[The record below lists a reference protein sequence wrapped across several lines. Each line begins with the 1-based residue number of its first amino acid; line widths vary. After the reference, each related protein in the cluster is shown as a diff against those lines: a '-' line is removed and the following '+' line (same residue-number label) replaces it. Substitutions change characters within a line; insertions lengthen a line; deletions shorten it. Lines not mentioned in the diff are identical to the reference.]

1 VIPQR
6 IGLRAIVV
14 ALTLSIVAPLGVLSV
29 ISVQRSWRRQLANV
43 DRQNIA
49 TARAISVAI
58 DTQIEA
64 TTAALRVFAAL
75 HALDVPDIPA
85 FDSLARRLIV
95 REPNWSALVL
105 ADLNGRVIAA
115 APDRDVDQVVTLGT
129 GWAQT
134 VATHDQ
140 FVSPMFD
147 VPGLHGH
154 FVMIAVPIIR
164 EGKATHALGARV
176 RADSL
181 GAILRQQQSPPNG
194 AVALVD
200 ANNTIVAR
208 TKLEESY
215 IGTRAPQPFIDLTS
229 RMNEGSWQ
237 TETRE
242 GTHVYAAFSRSGLTG
257 LTVGL
262 ALPRD
267 EVDGPIRRILWIL
280 AGAWVVI
287 LGVGAGLGMALGQVI
302 VRAMRSASQSALALA
317 RGGAVAAVPSRIA
330 EIDDLS
336 TGLVLAAQTLDE
348 RNRERDEA
356 SRLKDE
362 FLMTVSHE
370 LRTPLTAIYGWARML
385 STGQI
390 RDGQRQRAIDAI
402 ERNAGALQQLVNDL
416 LDVSR
421 VVSGKLRLEVATV
434 QVPEVVGA
442 AIDTIRPAA
451 QAKNIRLVTT
461 AGEGELVVSGDA
473 GRLQQVIWNLLSNAL
488 KFTEAGGSIDVRLA
502 LNGRF
507 ARIVIADTGHGI
519 SPEFLPHVFE
529 RFRQA
534 DASSSRRHGG
544 LGVGLALVHDLI
556 VLHGGSVLA
565 QSEGEGKGATFTI
578 DLPTVAAQ
586 EIGAS
591 IEGEGLQADA
601 MTSLDRVRVLLIDDD
616 KDARELSLAVLEQCG
631 ARVKAVSSSA
641 EAIASL
647 LDTPRGLMP
656 HVIVS
661 DLGMPAQDGYQL
673 IRQIRAIDNEL
684 GRIPAVAVTGY
695 ATADD
700 VQRALTAGFQLHIS
714 KPMDPAAFVAAV
726 ADLARVDRA

>member
-1 VIPQR
+1 MGVDTSLELAKLHASVVHWVTEDTHQGCFVTDLQLRVVLWNRWMERHSGRSASEVLGRSLLDLYPDVGDREIKEYYQSALEGRVTILAHALHRYIIALPPTNSDLGFAHMPQSGR
-6 IGLRAIVV
+6 IG
-14 ALTLSIVAPLGVLSV
+14 PLDDTGVLVGTVTIVEDVSDRLASESV
-29 ISVQRSWRRQLANV
+29 LRK
-43 DRQNIA
+43 
-49 TARAISVAI
+49 
-58 DTQIEA
+58 QIEA
-64 TTAALRVFAAL
+64 
-75 HALDVPDIPA
+75 
-85 FDSLARRLIV
+85 
-95 REPNWSALVL
+95 
-105 ADLNGRVIAA
+105 
-115 APDRDVDQVVTLGT
+115 
-129 GWAQT
+129 
-134 VATHDQ
+134 
-140 FVSPMFD
+140 
-147 VPGLHGH
+147 
-154 FVMIAVPIIR
+154 
-164 EGKATHALGARV
+164 
-176 RADSL
+176 
-181 GAILRQQQSPPNG
+181 QQ
-194 AVALVD
+194 
-200 ANNTIVAR
+200 
-208 TKLEESY
+208 
-215 IGTRAPQPFIDLTS
+215 
-229 RMNEGSWQ
+229 
-237 TETRE
+237 
-242 GTHVYAAFSRSGLTG
+242 
-257 LTVGL
+257 
-262 ALPRD
+262 
-267 EVDGPIRRILWIL
+267 
-280 AGAWVVI
+280 
-287 LGVGAGLGMALGQVI
+287 
-302 VRAMRSASQSALALA
+302 LA
-317 RGGAVAAVPSRIA
+317 RGMA
-330 EIDDLS
+330 ENALRAKDDFLS
-336 TGLVLAAQTLDE
+336 TL
-348 RNRERDEA
+348 
-356 SRLKDE
+356 
-362 FLMTVSHE
+362 SHE
-370 LRTPLTAIYGWARML
+370 IRTPLNAVLGWARIL
-385 STGQI
+385 IARGDI
-390 RDGQRQRAIDAI
+390 DRALLDRALHVI
-402 ERNAGALQQLVNDL
+402 ERNATAQARMIDDM
-416 LDVSR
+416 LDMAR
-421 VVSGKLRLEVATV
+421 IAAGKLRLEMQPVD
-434 QVPEVVGA
+434 VVKVVLA
-442 AIDTIRPAA
+442 AVDVVMPAA
-451 QAKNIRLVTT
+451 HAKRVTLRT
-461 AGEGELVVSGDA
+461 NLDPRTPNVMGDQD
-473 GRLQQVIWNLLSNAL
+473 RLQQVIWNLLSNAL

>member
-1 VIPQR
+1 M
-6 IGLRAIVV
+6 G
-14 ALTLSIVAPLGVLSV
+14 
-29 ISVQRSWRRQLANV
+29 
-43 DRQNIA
+43 
-49 TARAISVAI
+49 
-58 DTQIEA
+58 
-64 TTAALRVFAAL
+64 
-75 HALDVPDIPA
+75 
-85 FDSLARRLIV
+85 
-95 REPNWSALVL
+95 
-105 ADLNGRVIAA
+105 
-115 APDRDVDQVVTLGT
+115 DQ
-129 GWAQT
+129 
-134 VATHDQ
+134 D
-140 FVSPMFD
+140 
-147 VPGLHGH
+147 
-154 FVMIAVPIIR
+154 
-164 EGKATHALGARV
+164 
-176 RADSL
+176 
-181 GAILRQQQSPPNG
+181 
-194 AVALVD
+194 
-200 ANNTIVAR
+200 
-208 TKLEESY
+208 
-215 IGTRAPQPFIDLTS
+215 
-229 RMNEGSWQ
+229 
-237 TETRE
+237 
-242 GTHVYAAFSRSGLTG
+242 
-257 LTVGL
+257 
-262 ALPRD
+262 
-267 EVDGPIRRILWIL
+267 
-280 AGAWVVI
+280 
-287 LGVGAGLGMALGQVI
+287 
-302 VRAMRSASQSALALA
+302 
-317 RGGAVAAVPSRIA
+317 
-330 EIDDLS
+330 
-336 TGLVLAAQTLDE
+336 
-348 RNRERDEA
+348 
-356 SRLKDE
+356 
-362 FLMTVSHE
+362 
-370 LRTPLTAIYGWARML
+370 
-385 STGQI
+385 
-390 RDGQRQRAIDAI
+390 
-402 ERNAGALQQLVNDL
+402 
-416 LDVSR
+416 
-421 VVSGKLRLEVATV
+421 
-434 QVPEVVGA
+434 
-442 AIDTIRPAA
+442 
-451 QAKNIRLVTT
+451 
-461 AGEGELVVSGDA
+461 
-473 GRLQQVIWNLLSNAL
+473 RLQQVIWNLLSNAL

-502 LNGRF
+502 PNGRF

-673 IRQIRAIDNEL
+673 IRQIRAIDSEL

>member
-1 VIPQR
+1 MGVDTSLELAKLHASVVHWVTEDTHQGCFVTDLQLRVVLWNRWMERHSGRSASEVLGRSLLDLYPDVGDREIKEYYQSALEGRVTILAHALHRYIIALPPTNSDLGFAHMPQSGR
-6 IGLRAIVV
+6 IG
-14 ALTLSIVAPLGVLSV
+14 PLDDTGVLVGTVTIVEDVSDRLASESV
-29 ISVQRSWRRQLANV
+29 LRK
-43 DRQNIA
+43 
-49 TARAISVAI
+49 
-58 DTQIEA
+58 QIEA
-64 TTAALRVFAAL
+64 
-75 HALDVPDIPA
+75 
-85 FDSLARRLIV
+85 
-95 REPNWSALVL
+95 
-105 ADLNGRVIAA
+105 
-115 APDRDVDQVVTLGT
+115 
-129 GWAQT
+129 
-134 VATHDQ
+134 
-140 FVSPMFD
+140 
-147 VPGLHGH
+147 
-154 FVMIAVPIIR
+154 
-164 EGKATHALGARV
+164 
-176 RADSL
+176 
-181 GAILRQQQSPPNG
+181 QQ
-194 AVALVD
+194 
-200 ANNTIVAR
+200 
-208 TKLEESY
+208 
-215 IGTRAPQPFIDLTS
+215 
-229 RMNEGSWQ
+229 
-237 TETRE
+237 
-242 GTHVYAAFSRSGLTG
+242 
-257 LTVGL
+257 
-262 ALPRD
+262 
-267 EVDGPIRRILWIL
+267 
-280 AGAWVVI
+280 
-287 LGVGAGLGMALGQVI
+287 
-302 VRAMRSASQSALALA
+302 LA
-317 RGGAVAAVPSRIA
+317 RGMA
-330 EIDDLS
+330 ENALRAKDDFLS
-336 TGLVLAAQTLDE
+336 TL
-348 RNRERDEA
+348 
-356 SRLKDE
+356 
-362 FLMTVSHE
+362 SHE
-370 LRTPLTAIYGWARML
+370 IRTPLNAVLGWARIL
-385 STGQI
+385 IARGDI
-390 RDGQRQRAIDAI
+390 DRALLDRALHVI
-402 ERNAGALQQLVNDL
+402 ERNATAQARMIDDM
-416 LDVSR
+416 LDMAR
-421 VVSGKLRLEVATV
+421 IAAGKLRLEMQPVD
-434 QVPEVVGA
+434 VVKVVLA
-442 AIDTIRPAA
+442 AVDVVMPAA
-451 QAKNIRLVTT
+451 HAKRVTLRT
-461 AGEGELVVSGDA
+461 NLDPRTPNVMGDQD
-473 GRLQQVIWNLLSNAL
+473 RLQQVIWNLLSNAL

-502 LNGRF
+502 PNGRF